1 MSKSERMITNFLI
14 VINILIWASI
24 AGVFLYTQHLEN
36 SLRVKERID
45 GNENIITI
53 RREKMEQEDS
63 ILNNL
68 AIATETTPTT
78 VETTE
83 TESTIATETTPT
95 TVETTETESTIATE
109 TTPTTVETTETESTI
124 ATETM
129 PTTLETIET
138 ESTIATETT
147 PTTLETT
154 ETVAAIE
161 TDYIQEPKRDYN
173 IQKIGN
179 VDSKYLEEAEQV
191 VSAIPSDIYDVFIE
205 DGFNIYITT
214 ENIAQVYCDGQYKS
228 VRAVFRRYAKDIV
241 VEDREAAIWGSIEH
255 EFGHYVDMKS
265 GDISSTNEFYKIY
278 EEEIDQFISGIP
290 DAQCV
295 RDPGEFFAEEYAYSI
310 IDKSKC
316 TPKALEIINRCVA
329 EITTPVE

>member
-78 VETTE
+78 LETTETESTIATETTPTTLETTE

-95 TVETTETESTIATE
+95 TVETT
-109 TTPTTVETTETESTI
+109 
-124 ATETM
+124 
-129 PTTLETIET
+129 ET

>member
-68 AIATETTPTT
+68 A
-78 VETTE
+78 
-83 TESTIATETTPT
+83 
-95 TVETTETESTIATE
+95 IATE

>member
-24 AGVFLYTQHLEN
+24 AGIFLYTQHLEN

-68 AIATETTPTT
+68 TLATETTPTT
-78 VETTE
+78 LTTIE
-83 TESTIATETTPT
+83 AESTVATET
-95 TVETTETESTIATE
+95 I
-109 TTPTTVETTETESTI
+109 PTTVETTETESTI

-129 PTTLETIET
+129 PTTLEATET

>member
-24 AGVFLYTQHLEN
+24 ASVFLYTQHLEN

-78 VETTE
+78 LETTETESTIATETTPTTLETTE

-95 TVETTETESTIATE
+95 TVETT
-109 TTPTTVETTETESTI
+109 
-124 ATETM
+124 
-129 PTTLETIET
+129 ET

>member
-78 VETTE
+78 VETT
-83 TESTIATETTPT
+83 
-95 TVETTETESTIATE
+95 
-109 TTPTTVETTETESTI
+109 
-124 ATETM
+124 
-129 PTTLETIET
+129 ET